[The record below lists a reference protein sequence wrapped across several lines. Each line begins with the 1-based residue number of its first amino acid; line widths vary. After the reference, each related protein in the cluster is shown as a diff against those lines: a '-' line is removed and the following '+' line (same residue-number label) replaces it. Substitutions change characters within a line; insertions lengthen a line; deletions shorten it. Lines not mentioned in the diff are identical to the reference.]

1 MVEATQIDV
10 RSSFRG
16 GGSVVEQLHVRV
28 DISLGGVCRITAIIL
43 VGGD

>member
-1 MVEATQIDV
+1 MQIDV
-10 RSSFRG
+10 RSSFCR

-28 DISLGGVCRITAIIL
+28 DISLGGVCRIKAIIL